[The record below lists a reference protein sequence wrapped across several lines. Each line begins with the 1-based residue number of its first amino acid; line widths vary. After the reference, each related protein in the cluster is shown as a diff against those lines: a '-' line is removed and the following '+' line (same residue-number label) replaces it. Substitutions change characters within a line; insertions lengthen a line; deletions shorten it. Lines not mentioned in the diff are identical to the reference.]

1 MRFGIRDALQQVEF
15 AVPAGQI
22 CGLVG
27 PNGSG
32 KTTLL
37 RILATLLPPLR
48 GEARVAGFG
57 IHQEAAEIRRRI
69 GYMPDTFGGYEE
81 MRVETYLEFF
91 AHLYRLSEDGTAGVV
106 KDILGLVDLLPFSE
120 TPVRLLSLGTRQRLS
135 LGRVLLHNPEV
146 LLLDEPVN
154 GLDPS
159 SRRQVREILRELG
172 RMGKTVLVSSHN
184 LADLGEVA
192 QRLVVLEKG
201 KSIFSGTLEELKR
214 EVLPQGILEL
224 EVEGDREKAQEFLL
238 ALPGVTAVTAVQG
251 EAFQVLLRDGE
262 LTPARIS
269 RLLVQAGFAL
279 NRLCLREVNLE
290 EAYLR
295 ITGLGLRE
303 D

>member
-120 TPVRLLSLGTRQRLS
+120 TPVRLLSLNRAT
-135 LGRVLLHNPEV
+135 VKP
-146 LLLDEPVN
+146 
-154 GLDPS
+154 
-159 SRRQVREILRELG
+159 VRE
-172 RMGKTVLVSSHN
+172 
-184 LADLGEVA
+184 
-192 QRLVVLEKG
+192 
-201 KSIFSGTLEELKR
+201 
-214 EVLPQGILEL
+214 
-224 EVEGDREKAQEFLL
+224 
-238 ALPGVTAVTAVQG
+238 
-251 EAFQVLLRDGE
+251 
-262 LTPARIS
+262 PA
-269 RLLVQAGFAL
+269 
-279 NRLCLREVNLE
+279 
-290 EAYLR
+290 
-295 ITGLGLRE
+295 
-303 D
+303 